1 MRLPNGYGG
10 IRKLS
15 GKRRRPYQV
24 TVTVG
29 WELVNGRKRQIQK
42 SIGYA
47 ATKAEALNL
56 LADYN
61 INPIDVDKSRT
72 TFSEVWEKWLPTQES
87 KSDSKQRQ
95 LQTVFKH
102 STKLYDI
109 PLSAVTLPQLQR
121 VVDESAKSRSYK
133 QQFIIAYK
141 SLFDYAMRYGYI
153 KQDISKMLV
162 NTAQTAKP
170 KVNIFSYE
178 EYKAM
183 PRQYDLFFYTGL
195 RVGEMLDLRA
205 EDVENDVIHVRGT
218 KTANS
223 VRLIPLHPCLKD
235 LIPSK
240 GKVWQYEN
248 CYTKL
253 LNNMQEYSEGHTP
266 HDMRKTFA
274 TVCYLS
280 GIDDV
285 VTKRLMGHA
294 IKDLTHSTYIKNNDL
309 MILKNAIDTLD
320 YSALKSMQSV

>member
-95 LQTVFKH
+95 LNTVFKH
-102 STKLYDI
+102 SEKLYDI

-121 VVDESAKSRSYK
+121 VVDENAKSRSYK
-133 QQFIIAYK
+133 QQYIIAYK

-162 NTAQTAKP
+162 NTAQTTKP
-170 KVNIFSYE
+170 KVNIFTYE

-309 MILKNAIDTLD
+309 MILKNAINTLD

>member
-72 TFSEVWEKWLPTQES
+72 TFSEVWEKWLPTQGS

-95 LQTVFKH
+95 LNTVFKH

-121 VVDESAKSRSYK
+121 VVDENAKSRSYK

-153 KQDISKMLV
+153 KQDISTMLV
-162 NTAQTAKP
+162 NTAQTTKP

-205 EDVENDVIHVRGT
+205 EDIENDVIHVRGT

-223 VRLIPLHPCLKD
+223 VRLIPLHPCLRD

-280 GIDDV
+280 GVDDV

-309 MILKNAIDTLD
+309 MILKNAINTLD

>member
-72 TFSEVWEKWLPTQES
+72 TFREVWEKWLPTQES

-121 VVDESAKSRSYK
+121 VVDENAKSRSYK
-133 QQFIIAYK
+133 QQYIIAYK
-141 SLFDYAMRYGYI
+141 SLFDYAVRYGYA
-153 KQDISKMLV
+153 KEDISKMLI
-162 NTAQTAKP
+162 NNAPTAK
-170 KVNIFSYE
+170 KKINIFTYE

-280 GIDDV
+280 GVDDV

-309 MILKNAIDTLD
+309 MILKNAINTLD

>member
-72 TFSEVWEKWLPTQES
+72 TFSEVWEKWLPTQEN

-95 LQTVFKH
+95 LNTVFKH

-121 VVDESAKSRSYK
+121 VVDENAKSRSYK
-133 QQFIIAYK
+133 QQYIIAYK

-162 NTAQTAKP
+162 NTAQITKP

-205 EDVENDVIHVRGT
+205 EDIENDVIHVHGT

-223 VRLIPLHPCLKD
+223 LRLVPLHPCLKD

-309 MILKNAIDTLD
+309 MILKNAINTLD

>member
-95 LQTVFKH
+95 LNTVFKH

-162 NTAQTAKP
+162 NTAQTTKP

-309 MILKNAIDTLD
+309 MILKNAINTLD

>member
-72 TFSEVWEKWLPTQES
+72 TFSEVWEKWLPTQEN

-102 STKLYDI
+102 SEKLYDI

-121 VVDESAKSRSYK
+121 VVDENAKSRSYK
-133 QQFIIAYK
+133 QQYIIAYK
-141 SLFDYAMRYGYI
+141 SLFDYAVRYGYV
-153 KQDISKMLV
+153 KEDISKMLI
-162 NTAQTAKP
+162 NNAPTAK
-170 KVNIFSYE
+170 KKINIFTYE

-223 VRLIPLHPCLKD
+223 VRFIPLHPCLKD

-320 YSALKSMQSV
+320 FSALKSMQSV

>member
-95 LQTVFKH
+95 LNTVFKH
-102 STKLYDI
+102 SEKLYDI

-121 VVDESAKSRSYK
+121 VVDENAKSRSYK
-133 QQFIIAYK
+133 QQYIIAYK
-141 SLFDYAMRYGYI
+141 SLFDYAVRYGYV
-153 KQDISKMLV
+153 KEDISKMLI
-162 NTAQTAKP
+162 NNAPTAK
-170 KVNIFSYE
+170 KKINIFTYE

>member
-72 TFSEVWEKWLPTQES
+72 TFSEVWGKWLPTQES

-121 VVDESAKSRSYK
+121 VVDENAKSRSYK
-133 QQFIIAYK
+133 QQYIIAYK
-141 SLFDYAMRYGYI
+141 SLFDYAVRYGYA
-153 KQDISKMLV
+153 KEDISKMLI
-162 NTAQTAKP
+162 NNAPTAK
-170 KVNIFSYE
+170 KKINIFTYE

-280 GIDDV
+280 GVDDV

-309 MILKNAIDTLD
+309 MILKNAINTLD